1 MIEASSYDIFGIT
14 IDREDFDSI
23 RLAFANTYNQ
33 LSKENEKWQDV
44 GFRKTQIAS
53 LWESALSFID
63 RAVSTPIYVET
74 IREIDKKFV
83 RENLVLN
90 TENEIFLKHLA
101 RNCRESR
108 WLFKLRDM
116 SLEEESVRLSFQDP
130 RTKQKSHVKVDLDR
144 IWKSIRIHAAKT
156 ENLLKQFVESIQ
168 SGQRILFTSSLVAG
182 LAAITLISVLWLGA
196 LAFPLVKVIVPLAI
210 AIVCLFAE
218 TVSTCE
224 SAAEAIRALARRGIE
239 FL

>member
-14 IDREDFDSI
+14 IDREDFDSM

-74 IREIDKKFV
+74 TREIDKKFV

-90 TENEIFLKHLA
+90 TENEIFLKYLL
-101 RNCRESR
+101 RNSGESR
-108 WLFKLRDM
+108 WLFKLRDLSM
-116 SLEEESVRLSFQDP
+116 EEGSVRVSFQDP
-130 RTKQKSHVKVDLDR
+130 QTKQESHVRVDLDR

-168 SGQRILFTSSLVAG
+168 SGQRILFTGSLVAG
-182 LAAITLISVLWLGA
+182 LAAITLVSALWLGT
-196 LAFPLVKVIVPLAI
+196 LSFPLVKVIVPLAI

-224 SAAEAIRALARRGIE
+224 SVAEAIRALARRGIE
-239 FL
+239 FV